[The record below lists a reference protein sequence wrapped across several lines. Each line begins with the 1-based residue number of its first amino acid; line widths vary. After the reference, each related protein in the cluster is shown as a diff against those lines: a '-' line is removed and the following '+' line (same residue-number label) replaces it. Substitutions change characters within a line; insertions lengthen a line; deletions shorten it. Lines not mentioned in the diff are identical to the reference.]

1 MQRRSLFALAAST
14 LLTASGLMA
23 WAPAA
28 PASEAKVELSNKWR
42 IEVDGKADSDGMIVF
57 RVTPKDGTATD
68 VSVPIQ
74 KGSSDNQAA
83 KAIVSAFQLH
93 LPKDGFKSE
102 RDDGEDVLL
111 RKAGKT
117 PNFTLEIVSS
127 SALNLNL
134 KLKKE

>member
-1 MQRRSLFALAAST
+1 MQRRYLFALAAST
-14 LLTASGLMA
+14 LLTASGLMGWSA
-23 WAPAA
+23 AA
-28 PASEAKVELSNKWR
+28 PASEAKVALSNKWR
-42 IEVDGKADSDGMIVF
+42 VEVGGKADSDGAIVF

-83 KAIVSAFQLH
+83 KAIVSAFKLQ
-93 LPKDGFKSE
+93 LPKGGFKSE

-111 RKAGKT
+111 RKVGKT
-117 PNFTLEIVSS
+117 PSFALEIVSS

-134 KLKKE
+134 KLKME

>member
-1 MQRRSLFALAAST
+1 M
-14 LLTASGLMA
+14 G
-23 WAPAA
+23 
-28 PASEAKVELSNKWR
+28 
-42 IEVDGKADSDGMIVF
+42 GKADSDGAIVF
-57 RVTPKDGTATD
+57 RITPKDGTGTD

-117 PNFTLEIVSS
+117 PSFALEIVSS
-127 SALNLNL
+127 SALNLDL
-134 KLKKE
+134 KLTKE